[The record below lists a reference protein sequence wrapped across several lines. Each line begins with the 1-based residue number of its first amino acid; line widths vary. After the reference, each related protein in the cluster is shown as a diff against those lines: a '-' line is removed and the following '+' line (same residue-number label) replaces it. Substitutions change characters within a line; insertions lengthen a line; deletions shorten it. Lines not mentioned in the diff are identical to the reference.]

1 MVVCVDQH
9 RWVAKFVGIS
19 GLWLGSSALVDCGW
33 VRQHQWVA
41 WVGFVVVDVGVAT
54 DQPQTHAT
62 DRSACSPIGWV
73 FGEFL
78 FCLVCVE
85 EMKMEIWVFFFFFL
99 AYCGLVVVV
108 LAMADGR
115 GSCGRCCVCFF
126 GSEIYYFI
134 VMFILFY
141 YVEI

>member
-85 EMKMEIWVFFFFFL
+85 EKKMEIWVFFFFFWPIVDWWWWCWL
-99 AYCGLVVVV
+99 WLMVEVVVAGAV
-108 LAMADGR
+108 YVFWVVR
-115 GSCGRCCVCFF
+115 Y
-126 GSEIYYFI
+126 I
-134 VMFILFY
+134 ILL
-141 YVEI
+141 